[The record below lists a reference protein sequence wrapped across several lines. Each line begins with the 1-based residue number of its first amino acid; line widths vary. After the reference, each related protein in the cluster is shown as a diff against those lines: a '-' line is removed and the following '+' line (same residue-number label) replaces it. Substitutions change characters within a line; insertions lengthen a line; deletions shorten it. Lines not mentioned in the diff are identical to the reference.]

1 MKKKFVAI
9 AAAATLVMAVLAGCG
24 STDTSNVNAATAA
37 SEAPGSE
44 AAPEAASSE
53 AVSSEAPSS
62 EAAADLSGSISMAGS
77 TSMEKFANALAES
90 FMAKYPGVTVTA
102 DLPVRE
108 QVLKRLPRAAL
119 I

>member
-77 TSMEKFANALAES
+77 TSMEKLANALAES
-90 FMAKYPGVTVTA
+90 FMAALSRRYRTA
-102 DLPVRE
+102 EFTGSAL
-108 QVLKRLPRAAL
+108 VLKL
-119 I
+119 